1 MSYKQLSE
9 SVVSAK
15 CDCCSVEEA
24 MYSIVN
30 SATRVVFAHGTLWV
44 GQERGHGGIDCYSLP
59 VSGCRHCLSC
69 KTYYRS
75 LGSKMCVPQINYYSV
90 ARSCADEMAVNVE
103 HGPDTGFCFSSI
115 SLSPTFERVFYGDFL
130 VSGIFRNCVNPGE
143 SIRFQA
149 WHPDLSRVTPGSR
162 RCDVRGRCW
171 PRMWM
176 SCPWHC
182 IGCRIIKS

>member
-1 MSYKQLSE
+1 MSCWERWDAACKFLQKVRGQISILMSYKQLSE

-115 SLSPTFERVFYGDFL
+115 SLSPTFERDFL
-130 VSGIFRNCVNPGE
+130 WGFLSVRNFPKLC
-143 SIRFQA
+143 
-149 WHPDLSRVTPGSR
+149 
-162 RCDVRGRCW
+162 
-171 PRMWM
+171 
-176 SCPWHC
+176 
-182 IGCRIIKS
+182 

>member
-1 MSYKQLSE
+1 MSLLSWRRHFHTLVLLGTLGCGLQVSPEGTWTDFIPMSYKQLSE

-103 HGPDTGFCFSSI
+103 HGPDTGFCFCSI
-115 SLSPTFERVFYGDFL
+115 SFSPTFEQVFYGDFL
-130 VSGIFRNCVNPGE
+130 VSGIFQNCVNPGE

-149 WHPDLSRVTPGSR
+149 
-162 RCDVRGRCW
+162 
-171 PRMWM
+171 
-176 SCPWHC
+176 
-182 IGCRIIKS
+182 

>member
-15 CDCCSVEEA
+15 CDCCSVEAA

-30 SATRVVFAHGTLWV
+30 SETRVVFAHGTLWV

-115 SLSPTFERVFYGDFL
+115 SLSPTFEQVFLWGFL
-130 VSGIFRNCVNPGE
+130 SVRNFPKLC
-143 SIRFQA
+143 
-149 WHPDLSRVTPGSR
+149 
-162 RCDVRGRCW
+162 
-171 PRMWM
+171 
-176 SCPWHC
+176 
-182 IGCRIIKS
+182 